1 MQNLFKQKTAYE
13 IVCGDWSSDVCSSDL
28 VVLTIIPNTGA
39 SLPFISYGGS
49 AVLFTLAEMG
59 IVLSV
64 NRYHMR
70 RSLQRKRAEL
80 EKEEEQ

>member
-1 MQNLFKQKTAYE
+1 MLFK
-13 IVCGDWSSDVCSSDL
+13 
-28 VVLTIIPNTGA
+28 
-39 SLPFISYGGS
+39 
-49 AVLFTLAEMG
+49 LAEMG
-59 IVLSV
+59 IALSV